1 VRVRA
6 ISIRNVNVAQK
17 NEILAPTGCNLKKKK
32 SKKGLTFEIGLFDV
46 ETRGV
51 KGPDT
56 KLQ

>member
-1 VRVRA
+1 MRVRA
-6 ISIRNVNVAQK
+6 ISIRNVNVAEKRNISTHRLQFEK
-17 NEILAPTGCNLKKKK
+17 T

>member
-1 VRVRA
+1 MRVRA
-6 ISIRNVNVAQK
+6 ISIRNVNVAEKRNISTHRLQF
-17 NEILAPTGCNLKKKK
+17 EEEEK